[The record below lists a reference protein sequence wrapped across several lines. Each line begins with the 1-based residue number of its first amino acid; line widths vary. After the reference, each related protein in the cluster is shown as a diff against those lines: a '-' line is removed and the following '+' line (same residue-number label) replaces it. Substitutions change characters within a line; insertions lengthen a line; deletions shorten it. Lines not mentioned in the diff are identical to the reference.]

1 MPFRPF
7 QYLLTVEEQLACLGA
22 IRRHLPP
29 GGRLVFDLLN
39 PSVHSLARPVD
50 PAETS
55 EEAPFTCP
63 DGRTVVRRNRILE
76 RDLPNQTLAG
86 ELIYDV
92 THPGGRTESLVHQY
106 RFRYLFRFEVDHLL
120 ARAGFTV
127 DCVYSGFDRSA
138 CGSQYPGELIFVSR
152 RQL

>member
-63 DGRTVVRRNRILE
+63 DDRTVVRGTVSSSAISRTKRSRSIIFS
-76 RDLPNQTLAG
+76 RGPASPWTACTLAST
-86 ELIYDV
+86 V
-92 THPGGRTESLVHQY
+92 QHVGRSIPES
-106 RFRYLFRFEVDHLL
+106 
-120 ARAGFTV
+120 
-127 DCVYSGFDRSA
+127 
-138 CGSQYPGELIFVSR
+138 
-152 RQL
+152 